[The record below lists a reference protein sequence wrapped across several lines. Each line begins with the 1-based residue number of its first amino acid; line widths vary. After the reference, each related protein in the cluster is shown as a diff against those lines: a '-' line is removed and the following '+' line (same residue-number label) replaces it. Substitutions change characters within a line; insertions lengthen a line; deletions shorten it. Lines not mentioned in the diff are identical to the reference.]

1 MTWDGEERRSD
12 GESFHEKVM
21 GRFNDLEIQSGK
33 IAHTMEMNHK
43 TFRSFE
49 QDHKEFLKQ
58 NFETIY
64 GKEGLI
70 IQIQKIKIRMAYW
83 AGGGAAG
90 GVLIGVFVDY
100 LLK

>member
-1 MTWDGEERRSD
+1 MTWDGKERRA
-12 GESFHEKVM
+12 ENISFNEKVM
-21 GRFNDLEIQSGK
+21 ERFNDLDVQTGR
-33 IAHTMEMNHK
+33 IAQTMEMNHK
-43 TFRSFE
+43 SFRGFE

-90 GVLIGVFVDY
+90 GVIIGVFVDY